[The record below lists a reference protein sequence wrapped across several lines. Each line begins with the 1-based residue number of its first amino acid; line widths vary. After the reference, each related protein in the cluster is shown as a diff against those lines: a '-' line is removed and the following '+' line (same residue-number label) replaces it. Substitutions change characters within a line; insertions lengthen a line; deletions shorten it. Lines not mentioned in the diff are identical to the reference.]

1 MWPFLQWQSGRIAM
15 EWWCQL
21 EVLGEK
27 KMQIG
32 SPCESNQEC
41 HEVPVT
47 DVPSQSVE
55 AVCQLLKVVLTVLVA
70 EREAD

>member
-1 MWPFLQWQSGRIAM
+1 
-15 EWWCQL
+15 
-21 EVLGEK
+21 
-27 KMQIG
+27 MQIG
-32 SPCESNQEC
+32 SSCESSQEC